1 MLRYLPLILIA
12 APAFAAEPSWY
23 AKAVDSI
30 EAKFEPATAAP
41 GQTVKFTLTVN
52 LKPGFHTY
60 PLVQMDKLAADMVN
74 KITFPPAG
82 TVIFVGDAIEPP
94 LPETK
99 AEPDLGIKA
108 MNIYHGKVTFTRY
121 AVVSPKAA
129 LGAATVKLS
138 EFRLSV
144 CDKENC
150 FPAYKTAPEAE
161 LKVTGTP
168 VPVEAKYAAEIEKA
182 LKGN

>member
-1 MLRYLPLILIA
+1 MLRYIPLILIA

-23 AKAVDSI
+23 AKAVESV

-52 LKPGFHTY
+52 LKPGYHTY

-74 KITFPPAG
+74 KITFPAAG
-82 TVIFVGDAIEPP
+82 NVIFVGAAIDPP
-94 LPETK
+94 EPETK

-108 MNIYHGKVTFTRY
+108 MHIYHGKVVYSRT

-129 LGAATVKLS
+129 AGTATVKLS

-150 FPAYKTAPEAE
+150 FPAYKIAPEAE
-161 LKVTGTP
+161 LKVSGAP
-168 VPVEAKYAAEIEKA
+168 VSVEAKYAADVEKA